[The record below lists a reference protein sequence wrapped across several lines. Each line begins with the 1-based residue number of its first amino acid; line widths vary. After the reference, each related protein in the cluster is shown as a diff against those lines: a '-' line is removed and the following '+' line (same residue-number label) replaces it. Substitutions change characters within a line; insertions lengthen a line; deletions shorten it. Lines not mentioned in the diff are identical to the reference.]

1 MFSGGR
7 KLNKLV
13 INGGKKLSGE
23 IKLQGAKNS
32 ILPIL
37 SATVLTNGETVII
50 SRQYVPNLKKRLGM

>member
-37 SATVLTNGETVII
+37 SATVLTN
-50 SRQYVPNLKKRLGM
+50 